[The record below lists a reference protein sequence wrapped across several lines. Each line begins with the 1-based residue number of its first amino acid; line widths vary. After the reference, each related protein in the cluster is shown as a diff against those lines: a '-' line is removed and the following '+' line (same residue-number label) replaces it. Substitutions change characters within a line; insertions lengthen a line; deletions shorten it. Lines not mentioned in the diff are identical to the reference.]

1 MLSTNAKAVTRV
13 QHPLKIRAATVQ
25 KIRQLSP
32 HIVSVTLAGESL
44 RDFASAS
51 FDDHVKLM
59 LPPGPGLALTLP
71 ATGPSGPVFPEGAVR
86 PIMRDYTP
94 RSFDAA
100 GTLDIEMVLHGHG
113 PAGAWAMRAKPGDR
127 AGIGGPKGSLVI
139 PTDFDYH
146 LLIGDES
153 SLPAIARRLEE
164 LPAVTRAIVII
175 GVEDAADR
183 RELSS
188 RATTDVQWVTRK
200 QGDSDA
206 FVDAITAL
214 RLPPG
219 EGYAWAAGEAAVMAS
234 VRRSLLETHKLPR
247 DRVRVSA
254 YWKHGVAGHHEAS
267 VGGA

>member
-1 MLSTNAKAVTRV
+1 MLSTNSRVVTRV
-13 QHPLKIRAATVQ
+13 RHPLKVRAATVQ
-25 KIRQLSP
+25 EVRHLSP
-32 HIVSVTLAGESL
+32 HVVSVTLAGESL

-59 LPPGPGLALTLP
+59 LPPGPGLPLTLP
-71 ATGPSGPVFPEGAVR
+71 TVGPSGPEFPEGAVR
-86 PIMRDYTP
+86 PILRDYTP

-113 PAGAWAMRAKPGDR
+113 PAGAWAMRAKPGDS

-139 PTDFDYH
+139 PTNFAYH

-164 LPAVTRAIVII
+164 LPAVTRAIVVV
-175 GVEDAADR
+175 GVEDAAER

-188 RATTDVQWVTRK
+188 RAATEVHWITRE
-200 QGDSDA
+200 QGASDA
-206 FVDAITAL
+206 FVDAIAAL
-214 RLPPG
+214 RLPTG
-219 EGYAWAAGEAAVMAS
+219 DGYAWAAGEAAVMAS
-234 VRRSLLETHKLPR
+234 VRRCLLETHELPR

-254 YWKHGVAGHHEAS
+254 YWKHGVAEHHENL
-267 VGGA
+267 GE